1 MAERRMFAKT
11 IIDSDA
17 FLDMPLSAQSLYFH
31 LAMRA
36 DDDGFINNPKK
47 IQRMI
52 GASED
57 DCKLLIAKKF
67 VLVFDTGIIVI
78 RHWKL
83 HNYIQKD
90 RYKETVFLQ
99 EKQLIEAQDNGVYE
113 MKAIPSSEEQTNKTA
128 RQLAYEKSSLPY
140 SFSYKI
146 RTVFLGKKCP
156 VCGCTM
162 SYENNLVQPT
172 IQHNVPISKGGEH
185 ELGNISVVCASCNKS
200 LRDTETGKLNADEVV
215 KEWDKLTCTRNGYAS
230 DTQDRLE
237 IGEDRL
243 ELGEESIEISPTA
256 CEDYMYADAYPQAD
270 QPKKVRPKINYQ
282 EIADMYNTICISL
295 PRMTT
300 LSDKRKEAI
309 AARLKHYTVDQFRE
323 MFTKAENSAFLKGS
337 NNRNWMA
344 NFDWLVKDANFAKVL
359 DGNYDNT
366 IGTVATGNQ
375 TSKTTTSKTTTSKAT
390 QEFET
395 NSFDID
401 ELYNMALQ
409 KSYKELGLS

>member
-67 VLVFDTGIIVI
+67 VLVFDTGVIVI

-90 RYKETVFLQ
+90 RYK
-99 EKQLIEAQDNGVYE
+99 
-113 MKAIPSSEEQTNKTA
+113 
-128 RQLAYEKSSLPY
+128 
-140 SFSYKI
+140 
-146 RTVFLGKKCP
+146 
-156 VCGCTM
+156 
-162 SYENNLVQPT
+162 PT
-172 IQHNVPISKGGEH
+172 IYQSERNALK
-185 ELGNISVVCASCNKS
+185 
-200 LRDTETGKLNADEVV
+200 TEA
-215 KEWDKLTCTRNGYAS
+215 NGMYTQCIHDVS
-230 DTQDRLE
+230 NMDTQDRLE
-237 IGEDRL
+237 SGKDSL
-243 ELGEESIEISPTA
+243 ELGEESIEISPA
-256 CEDYMYADAYPQAD
+256 AREDYMYADAYPQAD
-270 QPKKVRPKINYQ
+270 QPKKATRPKINYQ
-282 EIADMYNTICISL
+282 EIADMYNTICTSL

-344 NFDWLVKDANFAKVL
+344 NFDWLIKDANFAKVL

-366 IGTVATGNQ
+366 IGTATTGNQ
-375 TSKTTTSKTTTSKAT
+375 TSKTTTSKTTTSKTTTNKTT

>member
-67 VLVFDTGIIVI
+67 VLVFDTGVIVI

-90 RYKETVFLQ
+90 RYK
-99 EKQLIEAQDNGVYE
+99 
-113 MKAIPSSEEQTNKTA
+113 
-128 RQLAYEKSSLPY
+128 
-140 SFSYKI
+140 
-146 RTVFLGKKCP
+146 
-156 VCGCTM
+156 
-162 SYENNLVQPT
+162 PT
-172 IQHNVPISKGGEH
+172 IYQSERNALK
-185 ELGNISVVCASCNKS
+185 
-200 LRDTETGKLNADEVV
+200 TEA
-215 KEWDKLTCTRNGYAS
+215 NGTYTQCIHDVS
-230 DTQDRLE
+230 NMDTQDRLE
-237 IGEDRL
+237 LGEDRL
-243 ELGEESIEISPTA
+243 ELGEESIEVSPTT

-270 QPKKVRPKINYQ
+270 QPKKARPKINYQ
-282 EIADMYNTICISL
+282 EIADMYNTICTSL

-337 NNRNWMA
+337 NNRNWTA
-344 NFDWLVKDANFAKVL
+344 NFDWLIKDANFAKVL

-366 IGTVATGNQ
+366 ISTVATGNQ
-375 TSKTTTSKTTTSKAT
+375 TSKTTTSKTTTNKTT

>member
-67 VLVFDTGIIVI
+67 VLVFDTGVIVI

-90 RYKETVFLQ
+90 RYK
-99 EKQLIEAQDNGVYE
+99 
-113 MKAIPSSEEQTNKTA
+113 
-128 RQLAYEKSSLPY
+128 
-140 SFSYKI
+140 
-146 RTVFLGKKCP
+146 
-156 VCGCTM
+156 
-162 SYENNLVQPT
+162 PT
-172 IQHNVPISKGGEH
+172 IYQSERNALK
-185 ELGNISVVCASCNKS
+185 
-200 LRDTETGKLNADEVV
+200 TEA
-215 KEWDKLTCTRNGYAS
+215 NGTYTQCIHDVS
-230 DTQDRLE
+230 NMDTQDRLE
-237 IGEDRL
+237 LGEDRL
-243 ELGEESIEISPTA
+243 ELGEESIEVSPTT

-270 QPKKVRPKINYQ
+270 QPKKARPKINYQ
-282 EIADMYNTICISL
+282 EIADMYNTICTSL

-337 NNRNWMA
+337 NNRNWTA
-344 NFDWLVKDANFAKVL
+344 NFDWLIKDANFAKVL

-366 IGTVATGNQ
+366 ISTATTGNQ
-375 TSKTTTSKTTTSKAT
+375 TSKTTTSKTTTSKTT

>member
-67 VLVFDTGIIVI
+67 VLVFDTGVIVI

-90 RYKETVFLQ
+90 RYK
-99 EKQLIEAQDNGVYE
+99 
-113 MKAIPSSEEQTNKTA
+113 
-128 RQLAYEKSSLPY
+128 
-140 SFSYKI
+140 
-146 RTVFLGKKCP
+146 
-156 VCGCTM
+156 
-162 SYENNLVQPT
+162 PT
-172 IQHNVPISKGGEH
+172 IYQSERNALK
-185 ELGNISVVCASCNKS
+185 
-200 LRDTETGKLNADEVV
+200 TEA
-215 KEWDKLTCTRNGYAS
+215 NGMYTQCIHDVS
-230 DTQDRLE
+230 NMDTQDRLE
-237 IGEDRL
+237 LGENRL
-243 ELGEESIEISPTA
+243 ELGEESIEVSPTT

-270 QPKKVRPKINYQ
+270 QPKKARPKINYQ
-282 EIADMYNTICISL
+282 EIADMYNTICTSL

-337 NNRNWMA
+337 NNRNWTA
-344 NFDWLVKDANFAKVL
+344 NFDWLIKDANFAKVL

-366 IGTVATGNQ
+366 IGTTTTGNQ
-375 TSKTTTSKTTTSKAT
+375 TSKTTTSKTTTSKTT

>member
-67 VLVFDTGIIVI
+67 VLVFDTGVIVI

-90 RYKETVFLQ
+90 RYK
-99 EKQLIEAQDNGVYE
+99 
-113 MKAIPSSEEQTNKTA
+113 
-128 RQLAYEKSSLPY
+128 
-140 SFSYKI
+140 
-146 RTVFLGKKCP
+146 
-156 VCGCTM
+156 
-162 SYENNLVQPT
+162 PT
-172 IQHNVPISKGGEH
+172 IYQSERNALK
-185 ELGNISVVCASCNKS
+185 
-200 LRDTETGKLNADEVV
+200 TEA
-215 KEWDKLTCTRNGYAS
+215 NGMYTQCIHDVS
-230 DTQDRLE
+230 NMDTQDRLE
-237 IGEDRL
+237 LGKDRL

-270 QPKKVRPKINYQ
+270 QPKKARPKINYQ
-282 EIADMYNTICISL
+282 EIADMYNAICISL

-323 MFTKAENSAFLKGS
+323 MFAKAENSAFLKGS
-337 NNRNWMA
+337 NNRNWTA

-366 IGTVATGNQ
+366 IGTATTGNQ
-375 TSKTTTSKTTTSKAT
+375 TSKTTTSKTTTSKTT

>member
-67 VLVFDTGIIVI
+67 VLVFDTGVIVI

-90 RYKETVFLQ
+90 RYK
-99 EKQLIEAQDNGVYE
+99 
-113 MKAIPSSEEQTNKTA
+113 
-128 RQLAYEKSSLPY
+128 
-140 SFSYKI
+140 
-146 RTVFLGKKCP
+146 
-156 VCGCTM
+156 
-162 SYENNLVQPT
+162 PT
-172 IQHNVPISKGGEH
+172 IYQSERNALK
-185 ELGNISVVCASCNKS
+185 
-200 LRDTETGKLNADEVV
+200 TEA
-215 KEWDKLTCTRNGYAS
+215 NGTYTQCIHDVS
-230 DTQDRLE
+230 NMDTQDRLE
-237 IGEDRL
+237 LGEDRL
-243 ELGEESIEISPTA
+243 ELGEESIEVSPTT

-270 QPKKVRPKINYQ
+270 QPKKARPKINYQ
-282 EIADMYNTICISL
+282 EIADMYNTICTSL

-337 NNRNWMA
+337 NNRNWTA
-344 NFDWLVKDANFAKVL
+344 NFDWLIKDANFAKVL

-366 IGTVATGNQ
+366 IGTTTTGNQ
-375 TSKTTTSKTTTSKAT
+375 TSKTTTSKTTTNKTT

>member
-57 DCKLLIAKKF
+57 DCKLLIAKQF
-67 VLVFDTGIIVI
+67 VLIFDTGVIVI

-90 RYKETVFLQ
+90 RYKETMFLQ
-99 EKQLIEAQDNGVYE
+99 EKQLIESQDNGVYE
-113 MKAIPSSEEQTNKTA
+113 MKTTPLLEEQIDKTA
-128 RQLAYEKSSLPY
+128 RQSAYEKSSLPY
-140 SFSYKI
+140 SFGYKI
-146 RTVFLGKKCP
+146 RTAFLGKKCP

-185 ELGNISVVCASCNKS
+185 ELGNISVICASCNKS

-215 KEWDKLTCTRNGYAS
+215 EEWDKLTCTRNGYDM
-230 DTQDRLE
+230 DTQDR
-237 IGEDRL
+237 IGKDRIEK
-243 ELGEESIEISPTA
+243 ELYNPSAMHP
-256 CEDYMYADAYPQAD
+256 DYMCAHAHSEAEPR
-270 QPKKVRPKINYQ
+270 KVERPKNDYKA
-282 EIADMYNTICISL
+282 IADLYNSICVSL
-295 PRMTT
+295 PKVTAM
-300 LSDKRKEAI
+300 SDNRQKAI
-309 AARLKHYTVDQFRE
+309 AARLKSYTVDQFQE
-323 MFTKAENSAFLKGS
+323 VFKKAENSAFLKGS
-337 NNRNWMA
+337 NKRNWTA
-344 NFDWLVKDANFAKVL
+344 NFDWLIKDANFAKVL

-375 TSKTTTSKTTTSKAT
+375 TNKTTPGKTTTSKTT

-395 NSFDID
+395 NSFDVD

>member
-67 VLVFDTGIIVI
+67 VLVFDTGVIVI

-90 RYKETVFLQ
+90 RYK
-99 EKQLIEAQDNGVYE
+99 
-113 MKAIPSSEEQTNKTA
+113 
-128 RQLAYEKSSLPY
+128 
-140 SFSYKI
+140 
-146 RTVFLGKKCP
+146 
-156 VCGCTM
+156 
-162 SYENNLVQPT
+162 PT
-172 IQHNVPISKGGEH
+172 IYQSERNALE
-185 ELGNISVVCASCNKS
+185 
-200 LRDTETGKLNADEVV
+200 TEA
-215 KEWDKLTCTRNGYAS
+215 NGTYTQCIHDVS
-230 DTQDRLE
+230 NMDTQDRLE
-237 IGEDRL
+237 LGKDRL
-243 ELGEESIEISPTA
+243 ELGEESIEISPTT

-270 QPKKVRPKINYQ
+270 QPKKARPKINYQ
-282 EIADMYNTICISL
+282 EIADMYNTICTSL

-337 NNRNWMA
+337 NNRNWTA

-375 TSKTTTSKTTTSKAT
+375 TSKTTTSKTTTNKTT

>member
-67 VLVFDTGIIVI
+67 VLVFDTGVIVI

-90 RYKETVFLQ
+90 RYK
-99 EKQLIEAQDNGVYE
+99 
-113 MKAIPSSEEQTNKTA
+113 
-128 RQLAYEKSSLPY
+128 
-140 SFSYKI
+140 
-146 RTVFLGKKCP
+146 
-156 VCGCTM
+156 
-162 SYENNLVQPT
+162 PT
-172 IQHNVPISKGGEH
+172 IYQSERNALK
-185 ELGNISVVCASCNKS
+185 
-200 LRDTETGKLNADEVV
+200 TEA
-215 KEWDKLTCTRNGYAS
+215 NGMYTQCIHDVS
-230 DTQDRLE
+230 NMDTQDRLE
-237 IGEDRL
+237 LGKDRL
-243 ELGEESIEISPTA
+243 ELGEESIEISPTT

-270 QPKKVRPKINYQ
+270 QPKKARPKINYQ
-282 EIADMYNTICISL
+282 EIADMYNAICISL

-309 AARLKHYTVDQFRE
+309 SARLKHYTVDQFRE

-337 NNRNWMA
+337 NNRNWTA

-366 IGTVATGNQ
+366 IGTTTTGNQ
-375 TSKTTTSKTTTSKAT
+375 TSKTTTSKTTTNKTT

>member
-67 VLVFDTGIIVI
+67 VLVFDTGVIVI

-90 RYKETVFLQ
+90 RYK
-99 EKQLIEAQDNGVYE
+99 
-113 MKAIPSSEEQTNKTA
+113 
-128 RQLAYEKSSLPY
+128 
-140 SFSYKI
+140 
-146 RTVFLGKKCP
+146 
-156 VCGCTM
+156 
-162 SYENNLVQPT
+162 PT
-172 IQHNVPISKGGEH
+172 IYQSERNALK
-185 ELGNISVVCASCNKS
+185 
-200 LRDTETGKLNADEVV
+200 TEA
-215 KEWDKLTCTRNGYAS
+215 NGMYTQCIHDVS
-230 DTQDRLE
+230 NLDTQDRLE
-237 IGEDRL
+237 SGKDSL
-243 ELGEESIEISPTA
+243 ELGEESIEISPTT
-256 CEDYMYADAYPQAD
+256 CEDHMYADAYPQAD
-270 QPKKVRPKINYQ
+270 HPKKARQKINYQ
-282 EIADMYNTICISL
+282 EIADMYNAICTSL

-337 NNRNWMA
+337 NNRNWTA

-375 TSKTTTSKTTTSKAT
+375 TSKTTTSKTTTNKTT